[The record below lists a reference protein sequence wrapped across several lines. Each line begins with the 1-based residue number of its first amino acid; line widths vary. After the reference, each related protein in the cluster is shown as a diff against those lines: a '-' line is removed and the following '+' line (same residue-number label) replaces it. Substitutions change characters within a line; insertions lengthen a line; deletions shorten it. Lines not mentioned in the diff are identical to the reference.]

1 MKQSY
6 IETLSAS
13 FKSLKEIRST
23 VSKIMCDEEKHYDQL
38 SQSEREGE
46 LGDTLGF
53 EIDALDNIECLLDE
67 AISFIE
73 DNLGN
78 RLS

>member
-78 RLS
+78 RLR

>member
-23 VSKIMCDEEKHYDQL
+23 VSIIMCDEEKHYDQL

>member
-73 DNLGN
+73 DNLEN